1 MSGGYTKSSVISDYA
16 GHLGCLISDWS
27 VPVIQILHNID
38 MILLFILISI
48 KPQILCLFL
57 VAFGDSL
64 WDVRHFV
71 ILIS

>member
-1 MSGGYTKSSVISDYA
+1 MSGGYTKSSIISDYV
-16 GHLGCLISDWS
+16 GHLGCLVSHWS
-27 VPVIQILHNID
+27 VPVVQILHNID
-38 MILLFILISI
+38 MILLFMISI